1 MGTNGNS
8 TNDKIDPGGMD
19 YLGRAIGSRLGFGP
33 SDKPSYASAKR
44 ATTDPNLYNASEL
57 SQLGITGGKDNWTYA
72 PGAVYRNPDRAEWA
86 RQVAIKLGT
95 NKVNSIYDDPAR
107 AKNQQDFL
115 AAMRAFYTEDA
126 NRQKG
131 VADRNRRFSMA
142 RSGLSGGSADTDSN
156 RLLGEEYTRGL
167 LDSERKAQGAYSDL
181 VGRDEASRNDLLAAV
196 RAGMDVNTA
205 ASRSAAAMRDNA
217 AAAQSAAT
225 VSGLGDIFGSTAS
238 LYKSQQDAAARRRGA
253 VDAYGSLYGAKSPYG

>member
-1 MGTNGNS
+1 MGSSIDYTADNQVGNRLRTAADSAITNGQRIS
-8 TNDKIDPGGMD
+8 
-19 YLGRAIGSRLGFGP
+19 
-33 SDKPSYASAKR
+33 
-44 ATTDPNLYNASEL
+44 ASEL
-57 SQLGITGGKDNWTYA
+57 RALGIGATNREWNFD
-72 PGAVYRNPDRAEWA
+72 PQAVYKNPERAEWA
-86 RQVAIKLGT
+86 RQVAVKLGT
-95 NKVNSIYDDPAR
+95 RKVNQIYDDPAR

-156 RLLGEEYTRGL
+156 RMLGEEYSRGL
-167 LDSERKAQGAYSDL
+167 LDAERKAQGAYSDL

-196 RAGMDVNTA
+196 RAGMDTTTA

-217 AAAQSAAT
+217 AAAQTAAT
-225 VSGLGDIFGSTAS
+225 VGGLGDIFGSTAQ

-253 VDAYGSLYGAKSPYG
+253 IDAYGSLYGAKSPYG